1 MLGDGRKHLA
11 CGKQLKFYPRD
22 FTTRAGS
29 HVIMFSVGRF
39 TCKQRVRLLGARS
52 GYCFV

>member
-11 CGKQLKFYPRD
+11 GGKQFKKSYPQGGPQD

-29 HVIMFSVGRF
+29 HVINV
-39 TCKQRVRLLGARS
+39 
-52 GYCFV
+52 